1 MVKKAKKRDSAVP
14 GGLGEVEWRE
24 RLAGLEQGALNLVRA
39 ASSAIERRQPGEA
52 RRALVGALALAPRHA
67 EVMRLQGVLAH
78 VEGRYGEAIEILR
91 DALARRPDDALILN
105 NLGSA
110 LRAAGE
116 PGAAVEMF
124 ERATR
129 LAPSIAAAWFNLGKT
144 LKAQAR
150 IGEARAALDRAVA
163 ISPAHLPARIV
174 LGDVLK
180 ALGDIDGAAASF
192 REALRLNARS
202 GQAWFSLANLKT
214 VRFTAA
220 ETARLATLA
229 DAPGLSDDDR
239 IAIGFANVK
248 ALEDAGSHARAFDCL
263 VAANA
268 RKRQQVSWD
277 ARAFSRKVDAIL
289 AAFPAASVAAGEP
302 ERGSEV
308 IFVVSLPRSGS
319 TLTEQILAAHPSVEG
334 ASELPDLPAVLEEES
349 RRRGLPF
356 PQWAGRATEQD
367 WERLGNEYLARTA
380 RWRTD
385 RPRFTD
391 KGLSNWQ
398 YVGAAL
404 AMLPAARVV
413 VCRRDPVETCLSCF
427 HQLFARGQEYS
438 YDLDDLAAHW
448 RDFDRLCRH
457 WTAQFPGQAFD
468 LVYENLLADPRTTT
482 LQLLE
487 SCGLHFE
494 EACLRPHESGR
505 SVRTASA
512 AQVREPL
519 RRDTARAPRY
529 GAVLDPLRSALRS
542 A

>member
-14 GGLGEVEWRE
+14 GGLGEAEWRE

-91 DALARRPDDALILN
+91 DALALRPDDALILN

-110 LRAAGE
+110 LRAGGE

-150 IGEARAALDRAVA
+150 IGEARVALDRAVA

-174 LGDVLK
+174 LGDILK

-220 ETARLATLA
+220 ETARLASLA

-268 RKRQQVSWD
+268 RKRRQVSWD

-319 TLTEQILAAHPSVEG
+319 TLTEQILAAHSNVEG

-356 PQWAGRATEQD
+356 PQWAGSATEQD
-367 WERLGNEYLARTA
+367 WERLGNEYLARTV
-380 RWRTD
+380 RWRTE

-438 YDLDDLAAHW
+438 YDLDDLAAYW

-468 LVYENLLADPRTTT
+468 LVYEQLLADPRATT

-487 SCGLHFE
+487 SCGLSFE
-494 EACLRPHESGR
+494 AACLRSHESDR
-505 SVRTASA
+505 TVRTASA

-519 RRDTARAPRY
+519 RRDTARALRY
-529 GAVLDPLRSALRS
+529 GAALDPLRSALRS
-542 A
+542 I